1 MSSIRPAAE
10 KPYAAGRKYV
20 LIAAK
25 KGGNMQS
32 PVAL

>member
-1 MSSIRPAAE
+1 MSPIRPAAE
-10 KPYAAGRKYV
+10 KPYAAGRKYA

-32 PVAL
+32 SGAL